1 MNDNQ
6 DHTYSNTHTD
16 TDVGYLRVRVTAGD
30 LPAEGA
36 NVTVT
41 EYPEGEGGGELL
53 YSLRT
58 DENGLTPPLALF
70 APPADES
77 LTPGFLQP
85 YSVYNVSVELDGYY
99 PVEGVGVPVFENI
112 TAIQPFRLLPIL
124 EGEHYERVMIYETPD
139 SVSLRPGNDREDIGN
154 SNGTLTGGVRSGGE
168 A

>member
-6 DHTYSNTHTD
+6 DHTNTD
-16 TDVGYLRVRVTAGD
+16 RDNGVGYLRVRVTAGD

-58 DENGLTPPLALF
+58 DENGLTPPLELS

-112 TAIQPFRLLPIL
+112 TAIQPFRLLPVL
-124 EGEHYERVMIYETPD
+124 EGERYERVMIYETPD
-139 SVSLRPGNDREDIGN
+139 SESLRPNGGREDIGN
-154 SNGTLTGGVRSGGE
+154 GNGTLTGGVRSGGE